1 MNLGC
6 MACRVIDHNAAT
18 GRRDAVV
25 YCNRATIPQ
34 VRVDTGTQVLGV
46 DYFLWVATLDGTLVT
61 PGPEHLDGPP
71 CTYPGVIGCQLEGD
85 DLTSGDWDQSL
96 VYDGA
101 LRVPEPPAAPPVG
114 KAQAEAAVAGIL
126 ENLAVLTRAAGQLG

>member
-18 GRRDAVV
+18 GRKDAVV

-71 CTYPGVIGCQLEGD
+71 YTYPGVIGCQGE
-85 DLTSGDWDQSL
+85 
-96 VYDGA
+96 
-101 LRVPEPPAAPPVG
+101 
-114 KAQAEAAVAGIL
+114 AEAAVAGIL

>member
-1 MNLGC
+1 M
-6 MACRVIDHNAAT
+6 
-18 GRRDAVV
+18 V

-71 CTYPGVIGCQLEGD
+71 YTYPGVIGCQLKGA
-85 DLTSGDWDQSL
+85 DLTGGDWDQSL

-101 LRVPEPPAAPPVG
+101 LWVPEPPAAPPVG
-114 KAQAEAAVAGIL
+114 KAQAEAAVARIL

>member
-1 MNLGC
+1 VG
-6 MACRVIDHNAAT
+6 
-18 GRRDAVV
+18 RDAGRHAGDT
-25 YCNRATIPQ
+25 RA
-34 VRVDTGTQVLGV
+34 G
-46 DYFLWVATLDGTLVT
+46 A
-61 PGPEHLDGPP
+61 PGRPS
-71 CTYPGVIGCQLEGD
+71 CTYPGVIGCQLEGA

-101 LRVPEPPAAPPVG
+101 LRVSEPPAAPVG

>member
-1 MNLGC
+1 MG
-6 MACRVIDHNAAT
+6 
-18 GRRDAVV
+18 RDAGRHAGDT
-25 YCNRATIPQ
+25 RA
-34 VRVDTGTQVLGV
+34 G
-46 DYFLWVATLDGTLVT
+46 A
-61 PGPEHLDGPP
+61 PGRPP
-71 CTYPGVIGCQLEGD
+71 YTYPGVIGCQLEGA